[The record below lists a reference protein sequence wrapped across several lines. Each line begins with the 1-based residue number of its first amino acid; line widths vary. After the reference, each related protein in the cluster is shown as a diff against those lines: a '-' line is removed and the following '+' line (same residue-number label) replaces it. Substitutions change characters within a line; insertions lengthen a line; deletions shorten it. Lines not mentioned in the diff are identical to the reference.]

1 MKKIL
6 REFLTWSILVIAI
19 VGYIFIS
26 LSSDL
31 YSSWDIG
38 VKISTE
44 ELIDPIEGDMWYN
57 TTRNA
62 LYVYEDG
69 QWKEPKQVPDT
80 KPSSPRNSDMWFDE
94 ESEILFTYHDEPITV
109 DKIKDKLQDGN
120 MWKDWGILTALVFGV
135 RLTLQFYF
143 IDKEEEKNS
152 STKELKESGQKQST
166 EIRNKRRVESFKYF
180 VDNTVAK
187 ELILK
192 KYIRKLRKKINKHYI
207 FIRKKKRKIKKEEL
221 INTLEKMERL
231 LSLLYNKDENSK
243 NELKDFNFS
252 SIMLKSYKK
261 PIAEEILDSH
271 IKTNK
276 KETDYGDFSES
287 KELTKTNIR
296 SIVSSAF
303 LTILMTVFLA
313 DLFINWSSFNNEII
327 KILYG
332 TCAIVLA
339 IFFAYLTGK
348 NINDQKN
355 YQLKLANGYKEIF
368 NENAETVE
376 SDIRYQELKQ
386 MQETAILEASE
397 AIKKKIQ
404 ESVNHNEEIDN
415 KKLG

>member
-6 REFLTWSILVIAI
+6 RELLTWSILIIAI

-38 VKISTE
+38 IEIPTE
-44 ELIDPIEGDMWYN
+44 EILDPLEGDMWYN
-57 TTRNA
+57 ESRNA
-62 LYVYEDG
+62 LYIYKDG
-69 QWKEPKQVPDT
+69 YWSEPIQVPDV
-80 KPSSPRNSDMWFDE
+80 KPVSPRNNNMWFDE
-94 ESEILFTYHDEPITV
+94 EIGILFTYHDEPITI
-109 DKIKDKLQDGN
+109 DKIENKLQDGN

-143 IDKEEEKNS
+143 IDKEEEKNTD
-152 STKELKESGQKQST
+152 TKELKDNGQKQST

-180 VDNTVAK
+180 VDNIVAK
-187 ELILK
+187 ELMLK
-192 KYIRKLRKKINKHYI
+192 KYIRKLRKKINKNYI
-207 FIRKKKRKIKKEEL
+207 FIKKNKKKIKKELLVGE
-221 INTLEKMERL
+221 LEKMERL
-231 LSLLYNKDENSK
+231 LSLLYSKDENAK
-243 NELKDFNFS
+243 NEVKNFNFS
-252 SIMLKSYKK
+252 SIMLKSYRK

-296 SIVSSAF
+296 SIISSAF
-303 LTILMTVFLA
+303 LTIFMTIFLA

-376 SDIRYQELKQ
+376 SDIKHEELKQ
-386 MQETAILEASE
+386 MQEKAISDATEVL
-397 AIKKKIQ
+397 KKKIE
-404 ESVNHNEEIDN
+404 ESMYQNEQI
-415 KKLG
+415 